1 MTPEGR
7 KQMSHTYTANIV
19 HCVFSTK
26 QRAPMIA
33 ADRQEHLW
41 AYLLGIARNMKI
53 KILAIGGVADHLHL
67 LIALPPTMNLA
78 KVICDL
84 KANSSR
90 WLNGTGG
97 HFAWQEGYAAF
108 SVSPSR
114 IGDVQLHPQSG
125 RAPQEAKLR
134 RGIRGP
140 ASEIGDSLRGEI
152 RARLMS
158 PRWGSML
165 RARFPS
171 AYALG

>member
-26 QRAPMIA
+26 QRVPMIA

-114 IGDVQLHPQSG
+114 IADVQRYIRNHAEHHKNRNFEEEFVDL
-125 RAPQEAKLR
+125 LR
-134 RGIRGP
+134 KSGIRF
-140 ASEIGDSLRGEI
+140 EEK
-152 RARLMS
+152 
-158 PRWGSML
+158 
-165 RARFPS
+165 
-171 AYALG
+171 YVLG